1 MGQDISRGTAG
12 VGIVGTGVIAL
23 LMLLTVVAMWAVRHP
38 VSLRRLVALAQPLR
52 FGRLDAVLAKVSGR
66 LGISLTALAVG
77 IAGLV
82 LVGLLAVGF
91 TDLLEDVLNG
101 GGLAQFD
108 ATIVHWIAQ
117 HRETWLTSVL
127 LAVTRLG
134 DTGTQTLTITAVAIV
149 AAVAGRSWLPV
160 IVAILGGGGIAL
172 VIWAAKHL
180 VSRQRPP
187 LADALLS
194 PGGFS
199 FPSGHATGAAAV
211 GMLCAWM
218 LSRWLTHRWAVQVV
232 IWAVTAA
239 LVVLI
244 GFSRVYLAVHF
255 PTDVLAGWLLGA
267 GWAGVVILVA
277 EWWSTTTRRRHA
289 ATSAR

>member
-1 MGQDISRGTAG
+1 MGQDITRGTAG

-52 FGRLDAVLAKVSGR
+52 LGRLDAVLAKVSGR

-187 LADALLS
+187 LADALLA

-267 GWAGVVILVA
+267 GWAGVVILLA
-277 EWWSTTTRRRHA
+277 QWWSTTTRRHRA
-289 ATSAR
+289 DPSAR

>member
-1 MGQDISRGTAG
+1 MGQDITRGTAG

-52 FGRLDAVLAKVSGR
+52 LGRLDAVLAKVSGR

-149 AAVAGRSWLPV
+149 AALAGRSWLPV

-232 IWAVTAA
+232 IWAVTVA
-239 LVVLI
+239 LVILV

-267 GWAGVVILVA
+267 GWAGVVILLA
-277 EWWSTTTRRRHA
+277 QWWSTTTRRHRA
-289 ATSAR
+289 DPSAR